1 VQAVMKRDLS
11 TLARIFG
18 LIYTGVMWLS
28 KVMTVF
34 YTREMQGDTGSTGRS
49 REEKNNRIQ

>member
-1 VQAVMKRDLS
+1 MKRDLS